1 MQIKMN
7 RRQRRR
13 LLIFLVVPILAAAL
27 LLADDLTVRIIAL
40 ALIIIYV
47 AFIIFL
53 RDSLKFQSTYIND
66 DFDDNLIDDGYQSD
80 AKSYGDSFKIV
91 SKTINPDV
99 ITASSYPIDERLP
112 RTTLKPPDLK
122 ERFKEIANEELP
134 KELGHGGQFSFAL
147 EKILNVIK
155 EVYYAH
161 SVIFFWYN
169 QKKEKFSIDKF
180 VSNSTSISQR
190 KFDLEDDIL
199 SKIVQKG
206 EPELL
211 TDISIVAEA
220 DVIRYY
226 ESKQGI
232 RSFVGV
238 PLFYDKSLIAIIAL
252 DSKVEDAFGIET
264 IFTLGRF
271 VRVITMI
278 ISIFE

>member
-1 MQIKMN
+1 M
-7 RRQRRR
+7 
-13 LLIFLVVPILAAAL
+13 PILAGVL

-66 DFDDNLIDDGYQSD
+66 SYDDDYVDNDSESVT
-80 AKSYGDSFKIV
+80 KSHDDSFKIV
-91 SKTINPDV
+91 SKNINPEV
-99 ITASSYPIDERLP
+99 VTSASYSTDNKLP
-112 RTTLKPPDLK
+112 RTTLKPSDLK

-134 KELGHGGQFSFAL
+134 KEVGHGGQFSFAL

-169 QKKEKFSIDKF
+169 QKKEKFSIEKF
-180 VSNSTSISQR
+180 VSNSNQISQL

-211 TDISIVAEA
+211 TDISTVAEA

-226 ESKQGI
+226 ESKQWYKKFCWC
-232 RSFVGV
+232 S
-238 PLFYDKSLIAIIAL
+238 
-252 DSKVEDAFGIET
+252 AF
-264 IFTLGRF
+264 L
-271 VRVITMI
+271 
-278 ISIFE
+278 